1 MHSHHK
7 IPFPKN
13 VNQTIIPTIIPTI
26 PTIIPTN
33 SIIKYIPIPPTHI
46 QVNYNHKKII
56 SYNTDII
63 NLPYFH
69 HIYTK
74 RTFIIHIL
82 DLYKK

>member
-13 VNQTIIPTIIPTI
+13 VNQTIIQ
-26 PTIIPTN
+26 TN
-33 SIIKYIPIPPTHI
+33 SIIKYIPIPPTQII
-46 QVNYNHKKII
+46 QVNYNHNKII

-63 NLPYFH
+63 DIINSPYFH